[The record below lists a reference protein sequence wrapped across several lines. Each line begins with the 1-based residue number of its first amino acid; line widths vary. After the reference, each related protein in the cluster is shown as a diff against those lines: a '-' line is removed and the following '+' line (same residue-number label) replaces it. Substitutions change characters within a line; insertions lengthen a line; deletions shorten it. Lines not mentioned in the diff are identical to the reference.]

1 MPACVMQHA
10 SGLAEGVARN
20 RMRTEAGK
28 MPESL
33 IFPIRNGL
41 GVSNDRFGIKPLDW
55 IMELLWMKK
64 AEYLDGYKLSL
75 VFNDGK
81 RRIFDFS
88 SLLDSDE
95 KSYGPLKDMS
105 VFKSFALDGWTVTW
119 NEGRIDIAPEYLS
132 SMESPHRRASLRFL
146 FVY

>member
-1 MPACVMQHA
+1 MINIENGEITGNLPRRALNLVYDWLDLHKDELM
-10 SGLAEGVARN
+10 ENWR
-20 RMRTEAGK
+20 RMERGGELK
-28 MPESL
+28 S
-33 IFPIRNGL
+33 
-41 GVSNDRFGIKPLDW
+41 IKPLDW

-88 SLLDSDE
+88 SLSDSDE

-132 SMESPHRRASLRFL
+132 SMESPHRRSSLRFL